1 MGLGDARRAI
11 VGVAAPCFAPGGFCF
26 NPRFCLPN

>member
-11 VGVAAPCFAPGGFCF
+11 VGVAAPCSAPGGFSF
-26 NPRFCLPN
+26 THKAPAAH